1 MSDAV
6 TVKKLLAFA
15 LQRGASDLHLSSG
28 LSPLIRLHGEMTRLD
43 VPVISA
49 EAMIT
54 MAATIPVM
62 PVTAPAN
69 EARASWGAEP
79 ATADSALPRTLRI
92 IPAKCK
98 NTKPASSIAN
108 APMRLFH

>member
-1 MSDAV
+1 
-6 TVKKLLAFA
+6 
-15 LQRGASDLHLSSG
+15 
-28 LSPLIRLHGEMTRLD
+28 
-43 VPVISA
+43 
-49 EAMIT
+49 MIT

-69 EARASWGAEP
+69 EARASCAEP

-108 APMRLFH
+108 APMRLFHWLSSAQFVQA